1 MQAIEM
7 MEDVST
13 LKGDLPMI
21 ICEEQI
27 DISFLDS
34 AVGEMISK
42 SLSNTRVGEVREH
55 FHHHLAKCTMAEF
68 CEEDQSDSGL

>member
-7 MEDVST
+7 MEDRAPCVGT

-27 DISFLDS
+27 DISFLDNS
-34 AVGEMISK
+34 ASEMISK
-42 SLSNTRVGEVREH
+42 SLSNTRVCAGS
-55 FHHHLAKCTMAEF
+55 T
-68 CEEDQSDSGL
+68 STIT